1 MRSDEYKGV
10 HKMRSNE
17 DEGVHGTRSDEELP
31 LVTSCPLDGYRMP
44 PVIVDLLLGGYSQ
57 WPVSACVELDV
68 EFALKQLND
77 QVVLILSTAE
87 QQDSARLL

>member
-1 MRSDEYKGV
+1 
-10 HKMRSNE
+10 
-17 DEGVHGTRSDEELP
+17 
-31 LVTSCPLDGYRMP
+31 MP
-44 PVIVDLLLGGYSQ
+44 PVIIDFLLGGYSQ

-68 EFALKQLND
+68 EFALKQLNN